1 MYSLIGILGGIGVGL
16 SATYGWQAVFN
27 SWGAMSIA
35 MTFLGV
41 GGAIFTVS
49 LIMHLE
55 LSMHWFLS
63 AVFYRYGLDCR
74 SKEKACF
81 RLKWKRAFSFILI
94 SFEILTVKADSYDHS
109 KKFSGRKCQ
118 PDSGASKEYRKNINK
133 CHHQNTSS

>member
-1 MYSLIGILGGIGVGL
+1 
-16 SATYGWQAVFN
+16 
-27 SWGAMSIA
+27 MSIA

-41 GGAIFTVS
+41 GGAIFYRIFNNAFGAFYATG
-49 LIMHLE
+49 
-55 LSMHWFLS
+55 FLS

>member
-1 MYSLIGILGGIGVGL
+1 MPFLFFLFLIFVSSDLQAESKLTGSELIKSKFTLVNHL
-16 SATYGWQAVFN
+16 NESVTERDFYGKYMLV
-27 SWGAMSIA
+27 
-35 MTFLGV
+35 
-41 GGAIFTVS
+41 
-49 LIMHLE
+49 
-55 LSMHWFLS
+55 FLS